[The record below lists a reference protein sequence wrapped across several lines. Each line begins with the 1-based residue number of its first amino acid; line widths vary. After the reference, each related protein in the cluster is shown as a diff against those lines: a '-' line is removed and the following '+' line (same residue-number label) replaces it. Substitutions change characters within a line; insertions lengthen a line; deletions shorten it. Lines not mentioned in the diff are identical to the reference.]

1 MTTHTAIIGGRDS
14 LIHYGG
20 FWAQTGAPVE
30 FENSI
35 TVSVDAGFTA
45 TFSFIGTS
53 VTMYGTI
60 AARTLEMQPIWSFV
74 VDGSVTKTY
83 TPPASMAADDL
94 DVAALVHRE
103 RLARVGDYTVPSGI
117 GICENNLPG
126 LQCYSAQMKTLGTPP
141 NPSSS
146 VGDFL
151 TYTFDGTSIAFY
163 GGATFETANATLGIF
178 RPGPTPWSP
187 PPRMTNRLSYPGS
200 TPTAVPKPKHK
211 STPAGVI
218 VGPIIGVLVFFFWRC
233 RRREHESPDRPAHF
247 NKVQMSTANV
257 FDAEHTF
264 AHAGHNVPP
273 IAGPPPL
280 SHGYSSH
287 SQVGLFPTPNSYN
300 DPSSTLA
307 TAGVSCTDPD
317 SPLAPPSRH
326 RSPTTT
332 MPSTRY
338 PSTST
343 SNQGHGTPQTSTS
356 PPNSTA
362 SEPLTPQRRNHRLL
376 QEAERAHQL
385 HVLSRSQSISGSVSV
400 SGVTELPPGYSE

>member
-1 MTTHTAIIGGRDS
+1 MFIYSILTACRHIHRVLRGCDLRDCECDSGDLPPGTHTLVAPAEDDQPV
-14 LIHYGG
+14 
-20 FWAQTGAPVE
+20 WADH
-30 FENSI
+30 FL
-35 TVSVDAGFTA
+35 VS
-45 TFSFIGTS
+45 
-53 VTMYGTI
+53 
-60 AARTLEMQPIWSFV
+60 PNPP
-74 VDGSVTKTY
+74 GSVNT
-83 TPPASMAADDL
+83 
-94 DVAALVHRE
+94 
-103 RLARVGDYTVPSGI
+103 
-117 GICENNLPG
+117 
-126 LQCYSAQMKTLGTPP
+126 
-141 NPSSS
+141 NPSS
-146 VGDFL
+146 
-151 TYTFDGTSIAFY
+151 
-163 GGATFETANATLGIF
+163 
-178 RPGPTPWSP
+178 
-187 PPRMTNRLSYPGS
+187 LSYPGS

-218 VGPIIGVLVFFFWRC
+218 VGPIIGVLALTAVAVAVFFFWRC
-233 RRREHESPDRPAHF
+233 RRREHESPDRPAREFTSHSYLYFLLTDF

-356 PPNSTA
+356 PPNSDPAAQEPQA
-362 SEPLTPQRRNHRLL
+362 S
-376 QEAERAHQL
+376 AGGGARAPAACSL
-385 HVLSRSQSISGSVSV
+385 
-400 SGVTELPPGYSE
+400 